1 MHIPDGFLNAATSI
15 GTGVVAAGGV
25 GAALRQTGKTIASD
39 KRIPLAGITAAVIFV
54 LQMVNFPVALGT
66 SGHLLGGALAAILLG
81 PWMGVLVVTVVV
93 AVQALIFADGGVSAL
108 GPNVFNMAIVTALV
122 GWAIF
127 RLVRAVTPAARW
139 SVLTATFL
147 AGLVSVVAS
156 ALAFSIQYALGGQG
170 GAPLGAV
177 FGAMASVHVLI
188 GIGEG
193 IISMAIIGA
202 LLSTRPDL
210 VAGAADLRGE
220 SMISTKGTVLV
231 GAILAVVLAFG
242 VAPFANPNP
251 DGLERVAID
260 LGFDD
265 TAAEDH
271 AIGGPL
277 ADYVVEGL
285 GENPISVGLAG
296 VAGAVAVALI
306 AWGIARFARRKT
318 PVG

>member
-1 MHIPDGFLNAATSI
+1 MHIPDGFLNTATSI

-25 GAALRQTGKTIASD
+25 GAALRQTGKAVAAD

-108 GPNVFNMAIVTALV
+108 GPNIFNMAIITALV
-122 GWAIF
+122 GWATF
-127 RLVRAVTPAARW
+127 RLVRSVTPNARW

-156 ALAFSIQYALGGQG
+156 SLGFVIQYAIGGQG
-170 GAPLGAV
+170 GAPLGSV
-177 FGAMASVHVLI
+177 LTAMASVHVLI

-193 IISMAIIGA
+193 IISAAIVGA

-210 VAGAADLRGE
+210 VAGAADLRGG
-220 SMISTKGTVLV
+220 SVGSSRATVVV
-231 GAILAVVLAFG
+231 GAVLAVVLAFG

-260 LGFDD
+260 LGFEE
-265 TAAEDH
+265 TAAEEH

-285 GENPISVGLAG
+285 GENPISVGIAGVVGALIVAG
-296 VAGAVAVALI
+296 VAWLI
-306 AWGIARFARRKT
+306 ARAVRRREPIA
-318 PVG
+318 

>member
-1 MHIPDGFLNAATSI
+1 MHIPDGFLNAATSL

-25 GAALRQTGKTIASD
+25 GAALRQTGRSLTAD
-39 KRIPLAGITAAVIFV
+39 RRIPLAGITAAVIFV
-54 LQMVNFPVALGT
+54 LQMLNFPVALGT

-122 GWAIF
+122 GWAVF
-127 RLVRAVTPAARW
+127 RLVRMVTPASRW
-139 SVLTATFL
+139 AVLTATFV

-156 ALAFSIQYALGGQG
+156 SFGFVIQYAIGGQG
-170 GAPLGAV
+170 GAPLGSV
-177 FGAMASVHVLI
+177 LTAMASVHVLI

-193 IISMAIIGA
+193 VISAAIVGA

-210 VAGAADLRGE
+210 VAGAADLRG
-220 SMISTKGTVLV
+220 GTSGTPRTTVVV
-231 GAILAVVLAFG
+231 GAVLAAVLAFG
-242 VAPFANPNP
+242 IAPIASGDP

-260 LGFDD
+260 LGFAG

-277 ADYVVEGL
+277 ADYVVGPL
-285 GENPISVGLAG
+285 GGSWISIGLAG
-296 VAGAVAVALI
+296 VVGAALVYLVSLAVTRAMRRRTPAG
-306 AWGIARFARRKT
+306 
-318 PVG
+318 

>member
-25 GAALRQTGKTIASD
+25 GAALRQTGKTISSD

-54 LQMVNFPVALGT
+54 LQMINFPVALGT

-93 AVQALIFADGGVSAL
+93 GVQALVFADGGVSAL

-122 GWAIF
+122 GWAVF
-127 RLVRAVTPAARW
+127 RLIRLVTPASRW

-147 AGLVSVVAS
+147 AGLLSVVAS
-156 ALAFSIQYALGGQG
+156 SLAFSIQYALGGQG

-177 FGAMASVHVLI
+177 FGAMASVHTII

-193 IISMAIIGA
+193 VISMAIVGA

-210 VAGAADLRGE
+210 VAGAADLRGQ
-220 SMISTKGTVLV
+220 SVGSSRGTVIV
-231 GAILAVVLAFG
+231 GALLAAVLAFG
-242 VAPFANPNP
+242 VAPIANPNP

-260 LGFDD
+260 LGFADEATD
-265 TAAEDH
+265 PATASS
-271 AIGGPL
+271 PL

-285 GENPISVGLAG
+285 GENALSIGLAG
-296 VAGAVAVALI
+296 VVGALLVALTSWLI
-306 AWGIARFARRKT
+306 VRAMRRGT
-318 PVG
+318 PTG